1 MFCENCGAK
10 VEENAAV
17 CTSCGAP
24 VNHSSNPEQ
33 NSNPEQSSNPNTG
46 YTSVPKKYCKNCGAE
61 MDPNAAICTKCG
73 FAFGTGN
80 SYCQNCGV
88 SIQPGQA
95 VCINCGTPVSAQG
108 AAAVAGAVGGKSK
121 VVAGLLA
128 IFLGTL
134 GIHNFYLG
142 YTGKAVAQL
151 LISVLSCG
159 ILAIVSEIW
168 ALIEG
173 IFYLTSHEG
182 YTTDAKGNALTD

>member
-24 VNHSSNPEQ
+24 IIRTAENA
-33 NSNPEQSSNPNTG
+33 QSSNPDPKTAPM
-46 YTSVPKKYCKNCGAE
+46 PKKYCKNCGAE

-88 SIQPGQA
+88 SVQPGQA

-108 AAAVAGAVGGKSK
+108 AAAVAGAAGGKSK

-128 IFLGTL
+128 IFL
-134 GIHNFYLG
+134 
-142 YTGKAVAQL
+142 
-151 LISVLSCG
+151 
-159 ILAIVSEIW
+159 
-168 ALIEG
+168 
-173 IFYLTSHEG
+173 
-182 YTTDAKGNALTD
+182 